1 MVDPQRFIMKSN
13 RSVLGGYTDIVSEF
27 RVPSNECSLRE
38 LLGSWE
44 NQTSLL
50 TLMLAWTPWKMGD
63 VTTKQV
69 CIRAPH
75 QGIPWNCAF
84 LSNTGSKVRR
94 KWVKNENRLSP
105 LAIIDLWDLKHW
117 HFSNVSSMTMP
128 IVTIWAWNSTVILQS
143 ATIRSEWLK
152 GYTGSLC
159 NILITTCEPMITSE
173 YEI

>member
-1 MVDPQRFIMKSN
+1 MVDPLRFITKSN
-13 RSVLGGYTDIVSEF
+13 RSVWGYTDIVSES

-44 NQTSLL
+44 NQTSLP
-50 TLMLAWTPWKMGD
+50 THMLAWTPWKMGD

-75 QGIPWNCAF
+75 QGIPWDCF
-84 LSNTGSKVRR
+84 SSYTRSKVRR
-94 KWVKNENRLSP
+94 EWVKNKSRLSL
-105 LAIIDLWDLKHW
+105 LAIIDLWVLKHW
-117 HFSNVSSMTMP
+117 HFSNVNSMTMP

-152 GYTGSLC
+152 GYTGSLY
-159 NILITTCEPMITSE
+159 NIVTTTCEPMIISE
-173 YEI
+173 